1 MWQDILHARIPKGPG
16 GQFNLPVAFTD
27 MVMGYSK
34 NQKPAKDFLRWIHS
48 KPVFDEWFT
57 SQQGY
62 SDGAT
67 KDVGEGQGVG
77 CRHTSITP
85 TYLFTRNVQ

>member
-1 MWQDILHARIPKGPG
+1 
-16 GQFNLPVAFTD
+16 
-27 MVMGYSK
+27 MGYSK

-62 SDGAT
+62 TDGAT
-67 KDVGEGQGVG
+67 NDVGEGHGVG
-77 CRHTSITP
+77 RRSGAAAVPATCRAAAGCRAMPGRP
-85 TYLFTRNVQ
+85 TARPPRW